1 MPVKPPVARSPAAST
16 PVAGAAN
23 PTTQGCGLRGIGAC
37 GSGAMALGQVQLTL
51 DGEPLVPMAVKPTVA
66 VAPGASVP
74 S

>member
-16 PVAGAAN
+16 PVAG
-23 PTTQGCGLRGIGAC
+23 GGADPPLPPPP
-37 GSGAMALGQVQLTL
+37 GAMALGQVQLTL

>member
-1 MPVKPPVARSPAAST
+1 MPVKPPVARSPAAGT
-16 PVAGAAN
+16 PVAGDGRH
-23 PTTQGCGLRGIGAC
+23 PPLGCGSR
-37 GSGAMALGQVQLTL
+37 AMALGQVQLTL

>member
-16 PVAGAAN
+16 PVAGAAR
-23 PTTQGCGLRGIGAC
+23 PPPGGCGSRGTVP
-37 GSGAMALGQVQLTL
+37 GQVQLTL

>member
-16 PVAGAAN
+16 PVAGAGR
-23 PTTQGCGLRGIGAC
+23 PPPGGWGFGGT
-37 GSGAMALGQVQLTL
+37 ALCQVQLTL

>member
-1 MPVKPPVARSPAAST
+1 MPVKPPVARSPAAGT
-16 PVAGAAN
+16 PVAGAAR
-23 PTTQGCGLRGIGAC
+23 PPPRVC

>member
-1 MPVKPPVARSPAAST
+1 MPVKPAVARSPAAST
-16 PVAGAAN
+16 PVAGAAR
-23 PTTQGCGLRGIGAC
+23 PLIGAC

>member
-1 MPVKPPVARSPAAST
+1 VTPPPPPPTPPLPPPTPPPPPSP
-16 PVAGAAN
+16 P
-23 PTTQGCGLRGIGAC
+23 PPP
-37 GSGAMALGQVQLTL
+37 GAMALGQVQLTL